1 MILIFSLLGIL
12 IGIYSF
18 YEAFK
23 LLVAKNTRILKKF
36 KGLQEQQIPVVSKQ
50 FAILLIIVGFWLLAF
65 NTLEIVTFHKGE
77 RDWSKDCFLVT
88 IGIFTVGESI
98 IKRKNGISK

>member
-1 MILIFSLLGIL
+1 LGIL
-12 IGIYSF
+12 IGIYSL
-18 YEAFK
+18 YEASK
-23 LLVAKNTRILKKF
+23 LLLSKNIRILKKF
-36 KGLQEQQIPVVSKQ
+36 KGLQEQQIPAVSKQ

-65 NTLEIVTFHKGE
+65 NTLEIVTFQNGE

-88 IGIFTVGESI
+88 IGIFAVGESI